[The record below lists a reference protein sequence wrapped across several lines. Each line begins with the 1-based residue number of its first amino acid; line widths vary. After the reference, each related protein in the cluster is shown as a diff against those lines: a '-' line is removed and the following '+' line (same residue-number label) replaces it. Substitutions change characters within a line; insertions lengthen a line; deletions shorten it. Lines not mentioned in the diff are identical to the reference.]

1 MAETK
6 GTGPK
11 RKVLLALDGSA
22 NSDYAL
28 KCEYKILC
36 FISTSF
42 VCVLWGAYG
51 GRESSEIQN
60 EYLRRFQP
68 AE

>member
-36 FISTSF
+36 FISTCF
-42 VCVLWGAYG
+42 VCVLWEHTEGVNPLKF
-51 GRESSEIQN
+51 R
-60 EYLRRFQP
+60 RRFQP